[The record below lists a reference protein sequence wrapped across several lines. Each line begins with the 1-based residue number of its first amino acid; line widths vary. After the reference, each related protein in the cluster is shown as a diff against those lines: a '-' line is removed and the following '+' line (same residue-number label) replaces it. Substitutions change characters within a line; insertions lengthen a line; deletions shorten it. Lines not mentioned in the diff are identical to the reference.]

1 MIDLFRNIFRAT
13 DLGKSTRTT
22 NYLLLLTLLLAAFN
36 SSAQQS
42 ELECNTV
49 TNWTTPAVSF
59 NQVSGYTGTGLT
71 TPGNITDGD
80 AGTGATLTLVSR
92 RYSDGLNICGLTT
105 TASVQ
110 ININD
115 APREYDRGNFVGI
128 ITSANPLTTFDSF
141 TFTML
146 DASGNPIGSALT
158 PTVTNLG
165 GGNYQV
171 GVITPS
177 EAGTFTGIRI
187 SATLNAPGGA
197 ACTLGLGSATNTES
211 LQIRNIAQVNY
222 CAGVELACN
231 TKTNPTFPAYNV
243 SVSSGQNGLLST
255 LLGLLGINGIENVQN
270 VVSPSTSD
278 YASFRTL
285 AGVDL
290 GLIGGALTGER
301 YISVTNNLM
310 TYPANTFAGF
320 VIENNNLISLSLL
333 DNYRVELWDGNTRVQ
348 FLSGSSLLLSGGLL
362 TGSGPKT
369 VGLIA
374 NQPFNQVR
382 LVEEPGVLGLS
393 VAAETRIYTA
403 VFRKLCEAPAL
414 ACNTPTRI
422 TDSNYPAVLSTANTG
437 VSGTIGINFNVV
449 NADNLLDANTNDPA
463 QIVLPAGAGSGF
475 ISVKKGLSNF
485 PTNAFVGF
493 DVARPAIVGV
503 DLLHGFRI
511 KTFLNGVATTEEVG
525 ENGFIGLNTS
535 ILSGTARR
543 IVGFIPTLPFDE
555 IQLIVDGVSV
565 ASTTNVYSL
574 VMQEFC
580 PSEEDLAC
588 NNPTPAYIPAN
599 PVYINARNTGVD
611 ALLCGDCKID
621 DTQAVIDGSSSTY
634 AEVILAAG
642 IGVDASVSV
651 ANALETYPA
660 KSFAGF
666 EIGTAT
672 LLSADIL
679 SSIEINLYND
689 GDPTP
694 VTTVSSAGLL
704 LSATSSILD
713 GELNR
718 QLIGVVSELPFDE
731 AQIVFKQTGVNLG
744 TIRIYN
750 AVFTGSCALTPI
762 TCNSSYYL
770 TQTAFPAYINPART
784 GASGIASVDLG
795 GVKDVWNVVSAA
807 TDDYATLGVNADV
820 DALAQTSISV
830 IDALNVYPSGTVA
843 GFTISVDPELID
855 LGLFSALT
863 VRTYLNG
870 APAGSSTVGSLID
883 LELLGFPIFGSGS
896 GIYNVGFVSTQPFN
910 EIQIVASR
918 LVGVDLLNE
927 IRVYGA
933 FVDTRTA
940 TNDGSLTCI
949 TTNPDINVAYINIPV
964 PGNVSTN
971 DYIGSGQT
979 VTYGM
984 PIPGSNP
991 TGAVPVME
999 EDGSYTFVAT
1009 TPGVYTF
1016 EIPVCPAGQVQNC
1029 PTETLTITVLDPSKS
1044 DNPPVAN
1051 VDLVNM
1057 TGSQTGPVAPVLIDV
1072 TANDKPGNLG
1082 GTLTG
1087 LSIKTTPSNGTATIV
1102 DGKVEYTPNPG
1113 FYGEEVFTYEICED
1127 PSTICREAEVIVNV
1141 LPPGTS
1147 AIIASDDY
1155 NRTTIGSQLSAPA
1168 AGVLM
1173 NDRDAAGG
1181 EISVTT
1187 TSVSNAAGVVTFSQ
1201 NGSYVYVPTSGFI
1214 GTGAFPYTASNTSGI
1229 TASATLYVSVY
1240 DPGALPVKLSEFVV
1254 SKEADAAHLSWA
1266 TTEEQNSER
1275 FEVERSIE
1283 GKSWH
1288 RLGIVP
1294 ASGNSSIVRNY
1305 TYVDASPAEG
1315 INYYRLKMVDKDGT
1329 SAYSQVRSTS
1339 FALASEIT
1347 ITPNPAVENLKVKV
1361 RDAGS
1366 VEKVELISATGQ
1378 VLYRSGANPLTDIE
1392 VRHLPA
1398 GMYILNITRTG
1409 GRISTH
1415 KVLKN

>member
-13 DLGKSTRTT
+13 DLGKSAPAT
-22 NYLLLLTLLLAAFN
+22 NYLLLLALLLSSFN
-36 SSAQQS
+36 ISAQQS
-42 ELECNTV
+42 ALECNTV
-49 TNWTTPAVSF
+49 TNWTTPTVSF
-59 NQVSGYTGTGLT
+59 NQISGHTGTALT
-71 TPGNITDGD
+71 NSGNITDGNE
-80 AGTGATLTLVSR
+80 ASGATLTLVSR
-92 RYSDGLNICGLTT
+92 RYSEGLGLCNATT

-115 APREYDRGNFVGI
+115 VPREYNRGNFVGI

-177 EAGTFTGIRI
+177 GAGTFTGIRI
-187 SATLNAPGGA
+187 SATLDAPGGA
-197 ACTLGLGSATNTES
+197 ACTVGLGSATNTES
-211 LQIRNIAQVNY
+211 IQIRNIAQVNY

-231 TKTNPTFPAYNV
+231 TRTTPSFPSYNV
-243 SVSSGQNGLLST
+243 SVSSGQSGLLST
-255 LLGLLGINGIENVQN
+255 VLGLLGLNA
-270 VVSPSTSD
+270 VVNPGDLISPSTTD
-278 YASFRTL
+278 YASFISL
-285 AGVDL
+285 VGLSL
-290 GLIGGALTGER
+290 GPITDEER
-301 YISVTNNLM
+301 YIAVTDNVT
-310 TYPANTFAGF
+310 TYPAGTFAGF

-333 DNYRVELWDGNTRVQ
+333 DKYQIELRDSNGDLVQ
-348 FLSGSSLLLSGGLL
+348 PAISGPSLLLSGGLL

-369 VGLIA
+369 IGVIA
-374 NQPFNQVR
+374 DQPFNQVR
-382 LVEEPGVLGLS
+382 LVEKPGIGAS
-393 VAAETRIYTA
+393 VAVETRIYTA
-403 VFRKLCEAPAL
+403 VFRKLCEATST

-422 TDSNYPAVLSTANTG
+422 TDSTHPVILSTANTG
-437 VSGTIGINFNVV
+437 VSGTIGVNFNVV
-449 NADNLLDANTNDPA
+449 DADNLLDADAVDPA
-463 QIVLPAGAGSGF
+463 RIILPAGAGSGF
-475 ISVKKGLSNF
+475 ISVKKGLSEF
-485 PTNAFVGF
+485 PENALVGF
-493 DVARPAIVGV
+493 DVSRPVIANVG
-503 DLLHGFRI
+503 LLQGFTI
-511 KTFLNGVATTEEVG
+511 KTFLNGTPTTDEITDNQLLTV
-525 ENGFIGLNTS
+525 NSS
-535 ILSGTARR
+535 ILSGTSRQL
-543 IVGFIPTLPFDE
+543 IGFIPKEPFDE
-555 IQLIVDGVSV
+555 IQLIVSGVSV
-565 ASTTNVYSL
+565 ASTTNVHAL
-574 VMQEFC
+574 VIQEFC
-580 PSEEDLAC
+580 LSEEDLAC
-588 NNPTPAYIPAN
+588 NNPTPASIPEN
-599 PVYINARNTGVD
+599 PVYINSANTGVD
-611 ALLCGDCKID
+611 ALACVGCSINN
-621 DTQAVIDGSSSTY
+621 TQNIIDGNSSSY
-634 AEVILAAG
+634 ASVILTAG
-642 IGVDASVSV
+642 ADIDASVSV

-689 GDPTP
+689 GNPTP
-694 VTTVSSAGLL
+694 VKTVSSAGLL

-713 GELNR
+713 EGLNR
-718 QLIGVVSELPFDE
+718 QLIGIVSEFPFDE

-744 TIRIYN
+744 TIRVYN

-770 TQTAFPAYINPART
+770 TQTAFPVYINPERT

-795 GVKDVWNVVSAA
+795 GVKDAWNVVSAA
-807 TDDYATLGVNADV
+807 TDDYALLGVNADV

-843 GFTISVDPELID
+843 GFTIRVDPELVG

-870 APAGSSTVGSLID
+870 TPAGSSTVGSLID
-883 LELLGFPIFGSGS
+883 LELLGLPLFGSGS
-896 GIYNVGFVSTQPFN
+896 GIYNVGFVSPLPFN
-910 EIQIVASR
+910 EIQIVASK
-918 LVGVDLLNE
+918 LVDVDLLNE

-940 TNDGSLTCI
+940 TNDGTLSCI
-949 TTNPDINVAYINIPV
+949 TTNPDINVAYINKPV
-964 PGNVSTN
+964 SGNVSTN

-979 VTYGM
+979 VTYGT
-984 PIPGSNP
+984 PVPGSNP
-991 TGAVPVME
+991 TGAVPDME
-999 EDGSYTFVAT
+999 DDGSYTFVAT

-1016 EIPVCPAGQVQNC
+1016 EVPVCPAGETVDC
-1029 PTETLTITVLDPSKS
+1029 PTETLTITVLDPARS

-1051 VDLVNM
+1051 VDLVNT
-1057 TGSQTGPVAPVLIDV
+1057 TGSETTPATVTIDV
-1072 TANDKPGNLG
+1072 KANDKEGNLG
-1082 GTLTG
+1082 GALQDPTVE
-1087 LSIKTTPSNGTATIV
+1087 SNPANGTATAV
-1102 DGKVEYTPNPG
+1102 DGKIEYTPAPG
-1113 FYGEEVFTYEICED
+1113 FYGKDVFTYRVCET
-1127 PSTICREAEVIVNV
+1127 PSTICRVAEVIVNV

-1168 AGVLM
+1168 AGVLI

-1181 EISVTT
+1181 AITVTT
-1187 TSVSNAAGVVTFSQ
+1187 TSVSNSAGTVTFSP
-1201 NGSYVYVPTSGFI
+1201 NGSYVYVPNSGFT
-1214 GTGAFPYTASNTSGI
+1214 GTGVFPYQAQNTAGI
-1229 TASATLYVSVY
+1229 AAGATLYISVY
-1240 DPGALPVKLSEFVV
+1240 DPTTLPVKLSEFVV
-1254 SKEADAAHLSWA
+1254 SKEADAAHLSWS

-1294 ASGNSSIVRNY
+1294 ASGNSSIVRRY
-1305 TYVDASPAEG
+1305 AYVDATPAEG
-1315 INYYRLKMVDKDGT
+1315 VNYYRLKMIDKDGT
-1329 SAYSQVRSTS
+1329 SAYSQTRSAS
-1339 FALASEIT
+1339 FALAEEIT

-1378 VLYRSGANPLTDIE
+1378 VLYRSVTNPLADIE